1 MRKCEFSYENL
12 SVKCY
17 FLLVEQTLVKTL
29 LLINLYF
36 TILIVKIKHNEHG
49 ISKFQFKMCVF
60 KEIMDDPV
68 HCTLSAAVLA
78 GNENYVGK

>member
-1 MRKCEFSYENL
+1 MKKCEFSYEKL

-36 TILIVKIKHNEHG
+36 TIMIVKLKHNEHV
-49 ISKFQFKMCVF
+49 ISKFQFKNV
-60 KEIMDDPV
+60 K
-68 HCTLSAAVLA
+68 L
-78 GNENYVGK
+78 